1 MMFPL
6 SVLTSMDSLML
17 IKVLLV
23 ADAFPDFS
31 LHPTCQLPK
40 VWKKI
45 KLKYIW
51 ISNDKDSQK

>member
-31 LHPTCQLPK
+31 LQPTCQLPK

-45 KLKYIW
+45 KLEYI
-51 ISNDKDSQK
+51 

>member
-6 SVLTSMDSLML
+6 SILTSMDSLML

-40 VWKKI
+40 IWKKI
-45 KLKYIW
+45 KLEYI
-51 ISNDKDSQK
+51 